1 MARRPSARASWD
13 MVHELFVS
21 GDDPYAGADLPSS
34 RNATAVLVALHG
46 VLVLV
51 VLPLFPPDE
60 GLPDALGWALAVG
73 GAVLNLV
80 TAVWLLRAREV
91 RFGVMLAI
99 AYAGIAQLLVL
110 QLLADSLLPY
120 QALMLIWVGAGAVQP
135 PRRALALLAVLL
147 AATLAPLL
155 IGEPSADVRDLIGR
169 ALLFAAIGIVLI
181 AYVAHVRAQRVAL
194 RAQEQDARAI
204 AEAAT
209 KRVRDL
215 QWITDAALP
224 HVGLQDLLDQLLD
237 RIVQVFG
244 ADHGAVLI
252 RDEDGSRLELRA
264 SRGVAEN
271 LEGDLYRSIA
281 DRLAGRLA
289 SSRRPVV
296 LERGETGGAL
306 ASWLGRAGMQSL
318 LGLPLILDRQLLG
331 VLYVGRRTRRPFSD
345 DDAALLQL
353 VGDRVAL
360 AVDRAR
366 LFEQER
372 HIAETLQR
380 SLLPE
385 QLPRIPGLAVG
396 VRYLPAGAGMEV
408 GGDWFDMFELS
419 DGRVILAMG
428 DVVGRGVRAAA
439 MMGKLRTSLEA
450 YAYDGRSPQ
459 EVLERLHSL
468 MERQH
473 RAEMATLLYVAID
486 PGRGGAELTSAGHLP
501 MLIRASDGE
510 TRFAGRMGAPPL
522 GALPFVRFES
532 TRVKVGPG
540 SALVLFTDGLVEV
553 RGTSIE
559 LRLEQLRRAVE
570 AGPSDPEELCDAV
583 LTEMLGREEPQDDV
597 ALLVLSVSPL
607 PTRGF
612 ALDLPAEPEAL
623 SSVRKALER
632 WLSEAGTSRRD
643 AHAIKVACGEA
654 CANAIEHAYR
664 PGDAAFRIEASRED
678 TEVLIVVRDFGGWR
692 EPRGTDRGRGL
703 PLMEALMDSVHV
715 DPSSEGTTVQ
725 LRRRLAVA

>member
-1 MARRPSARASWD
+1 
-13 MVHELFVS
+13 
-21 GDDPYAGADLPSS
+21 
-34 RNATAVLVALHG
+34 
-46 VLVLV
+46 
-51 VLPLFPPDE
+51 
-60 GLPDALGWALAVG
+60 
-73 GAVLNLV
+73 
-80 TAVWLLRAREV
+80 
-91 RFGVMLAI
+91 
-99 AYAGIAQLLVL
+99 
-110 QLLADSLLPY
+110 
-120 QALMLIWVGAGAVQP
+120 
-135 PRRALALLAVLL
+135 
-147 AATLAPLL
+147 
-155 IGEPSADVRDLIGR
+155 
-169 ALLFAAIGIVLI
+169 
-181 AYVAHVRAQRVAL
+181 
-194 RAQEQDARAI
+194 
-204 AEAAT
+204 
-209 KRVRDL
+209 
-215 QWITDAALP
+215 
-224 HVGLQDLLDQLLD
+224 
-237 RIVQVFG
+237 
-244 ADHGAVLI
+244 
-252 RDEDGSRLELRA
+252 
-264 SRGVAEN
+264 
-271 LEGDLYRSIA
+271 
-281 DRLAGRLA
+281 
-289 SSRRPVV
+289 
-296 LERGETGGAL
+296 
-306 ASWLGRAGMQSL
+306 
-318 LGLPLILDRQLLG
+318 
-331 VLYVGRRTRRPFSD
+331 
-345 DDAALLQL
+345 
-353 VGDRVAL
+353 
-360 AVDRAR
+360 
-366 LFEQER
+366 
-372 HIAETLQR
+372 
-380 SLLPE
+380 
-385 QLPRIPGLAVG
+385 
-396 VRYLPAGAGMEV
+396 
-408 GGDWFDMFELS
+408 
-419 DGRVILAMG
+419 
-428 DVVGRGVRAAA
+428 
-439 MMGKLRTSLEA
+439 
-450 YAYDGRSPQ
+450 
-459 EVLERLHSL
+459 
-468 MERQH
+468 
-473 RAEMATLLYVAID
+473 MATLLYVAID

-510 TRFAGRMGAPPL
+510 TRFAGRKGAPPL